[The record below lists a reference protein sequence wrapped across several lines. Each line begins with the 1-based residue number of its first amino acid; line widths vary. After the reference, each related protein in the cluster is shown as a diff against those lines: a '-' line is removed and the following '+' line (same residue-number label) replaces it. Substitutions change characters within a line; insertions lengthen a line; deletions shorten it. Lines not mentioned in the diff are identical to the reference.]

1 LIHEGLAEPDFIKID
16 VEGAE
21 EFVLRGAENLLQK
34 KKPLLM
40 IEVHSPGIGKR
51 CLAIL
56 EKYYSSVSVFE
67 TGKSPTE
74 GTPEICHY
82 VAKG

>member
-1 LIHEGLAEPDFIKID
+1 M
-16 VEGAE
+16 EGAE

-40 IEVHSPGIGKR
+40 IEVHSPEIGKR
-51 CLAIL
+51 CMPIL
-56 EKYYSSVSVFE
+56 EKYYSSVLVFE
-67 TGKSPTE
+67 TGRSPIE

-82 VAKG
+82 IAKA